1 MLGEYKRKRS
11 FNATPEPSGGIQKKS
26 KSKGRKVR
34 DLIFV
39 IQKHAASRLHY
50 DFRLEVDGVLVSF
63 AVPKGP
69 SIEPSDKRLAVRT
82 EDHPMEYA
90 QFEGIIPPKQY
101 GAGKVEIWDHGT
113 YSPDEDGELNWGD
126 KETGNKRM
134 RAGLKKGKLSF
145 TLRGERLNGSWTLV
159 RMKSND
165 AKPQWLLIKHKE
177 EAESIEANEKVKT
190 RTRTSKKSKPLEII
204 SPMLATLADEPFS
217 KDDWSFEPK
226 FDGYRVVSYIEGGQ
240 VKLISR
246 NGIDMTVMFAPVAKE
261 LKSVDASVILDGEMM
276 AFDAHGKPSF
286 QALQRAFKEKGTA
299 LRIMYFVFDI
309 LRFEEADLLD
319 LPLRDR
325 RMALVRLFKN
335 YFPAPSL
342 VSRVESLGSDGA
354 VAFEAALANG
364 MEGVV
369 GKSLESTYQPGN
381 RSRSWLKVKATK
393 TDEFLICGYNAGQGS
408 RSKTFSSLVLGQYDR
423 KGKIVYCGNV
433 GTGFSNESLKA
444 LLKQLK
450 PLIRKTAPLTLDMM
464 PAKLKREKTS
474 WVKPSLVAEVKFA
487 ERTQDNILRAPVFL
501 HLREDIEPRTVAPKM
516 KATVKTREVKKE
528 KTEEITE
535 KKSSDLSVPGL
546 SFTNL
551 DKDLW
556 PSQGRIKA
564 VTKGDYLGYLEQ
576 VADYLLPHLKDRA
589 LTLVRYPNGIDGTR
603 FYQKHWEK
611 NLPDFVESA
620 LIYTENEKRDQ
631 RFLLC
636 NNRETLL
643 WLAQIADLEL
653 HTSHTRVSNQPD
665 AEDISE
671 KMTGSAVRLDKSI
684 FNYPDFIVFDLDPY
698 LYSGK
703 EARGA
708 EPELHKKGFQATV
721 KAARLFKDLL
731 DELGLK
737 SFIKTSGKT
746 GLHIFVP
753 IVRNIDY
760 DTVRDIAQKICA
772 SILARHSEIL
782 TMDWAVKKRP
792 GKVFLDYNMNA
803 RGKSLASIFSP
814 RAVAGAFVSMPLDWS
829 DLDDIYPTDF
839 NIWTVPGLLA
849 KRGDQWKEML
859 DHKNDLQSSFQR
871 KLKKAV

>member
-11 FNATPEPSGGIQKKS
+11 FDATPEPSGDSKK
-26 KSKGRKVR
+26 KTNARTKKDN

-39 IQKHAASRLHY
+39 IQKHAARRLHY

-69 SIEPSDKRLAVRT
+69 STDPAEKRLAVMT
-82 EDHPMEYA
+82 EDHPMDYA
-90 QFEGIIPPKQY
+90 QFEGVIPPKQY

-113 YSPDEDGELNWGD
+113 YSPDEDGQVNWGD
-126 KETGNKRM
+126 KEAGNKRM
-134 RAGLKKGKLSF
+134 RAALKKGKLSF
-145 TLRGERLNGSWTLV
+145 TLHGKRLNGSWTLV
-159 RMKSND
+159 RMKTNE

-177 EAESIEANEKVKT
+177 EAENTELKVKAKAKT
-190 RTRTSKKSKPLEII
+190 RRGTASKTSKKSKPLEII
-204 SPMLATLADEPFS
+204 PPMLATLADEPFS
-217 KDDWSFEPK
+217 KEDWSFEPK
-226 FDGYRVVSYIEGGQ
+226 FDGYRVISYIDDGQ
-240 VKLISR
+240 VKLMSR
-246 NGIDMTVMFAPVAKE
+246 NGIDMTEMFAPVVEE
-261 LKSVDASVILDGEMM
+261 LQGIKSSVILDGEMM
-276 AFDAHGKPSF
+276 AFDAQGKPSF
-286 QALQRAFKEKGTA
+286 QALQRAFKEKSA
-299 LRIMYFVFDI
+299 PPRIMYFVFDS
-309 LRFEEADLLD
+309 LHFEEADLLD

-325 RMALVRLFKN
+325 RKALVRLFKN

-342 VSRVESLGSDGA
+342 VSRVESLGSDGE
-354 VAFEAALANG
+354 VAFQAALANG

-381 RSRSWLKVKATK
+381 RSKSWLKVKATK
-393 TDEFLICGYNAGQGS
+393 TDEFLICGYNAGQGN
-408 RSKTFSSLVLGQYDR
+408 RTKTFSSLVLGQYD
-423 KGKIVYCGNV
+423 KEGKIVYCGNV
-433 GTGFSNESLKA
+433 GTGFTEKSLQA

-450 PLIRKTAPLTLDMM
+450 PLVRKTAPLSPDMM
-464 PAKLKREKTS
+464 PAKSKREKTT
-474 WVKPSLVAEVKFA
+474 WVKPFLVAEVKFG

-501 HLREDIEPRTVAPKM
+501 HLRDDIEPKTVAPK
-516 KATVKTREVKKE
+516 KTAKENAKKKPAE
-528 KTEEITE
+528 LDI
-535 KKSSDLSVPGL
+535 PGL
-546 SFTNL
+546 SLTNL
-551 DKDLW
+551 DKVLW
-556 PSQGRIKA
+556 PAQGRIKA
-564 VTKGDYLGYLEQ
+564 VTKGAYLDYLEQ

-589 LTLVRYPNGIDGTR
+589 ITLVRYPNGIDGTR

-620 LIYTENEKRDQ
+620 LIYTEHEKRDQ

-643 WLAQIADLEL
+643 WFAQIADLEL
-653 HTSHTRVSNQPD
+653 HTSHTRVSNEPD
-665 AEDISE
+665 AQDISE
-671 KMTGSAVRLDKSI
+671 NMTGSAARLDKSI

-703 EARGA
+703 EGKGA

-731 DELGLK
+731 DELGLE

-760 DTVRDIAQKICA
+760 DTVRDIAQKVCA

-792 GKVFLDYNMNA
+792 GKVFLDHNMNA

-814 RAVAGAFVSMPLDWS
+814 RAVAGAFVSMPLDWQE
-829 DLDDIYPTDF
+829 LDKVYPTDF
-839 NIWTVPGLLA
+839 NIWTVPGLLD
-849 KRGDQWKEML
+849 KRGDKWKEIL